1 MYHVTVYC
9 QTIINT
15 KGKSMSVFLTVRME
29 QEALDE
35 FRKYCSEKLQ
45 RRHSNVV
52 RELVIAATEGRVK
65 ITPTDAM
72 KEMYHDN

>member
-1 MYHVTVYC
+1 
-9 QTIINT
+9 
-15 KGKSMSVFLTVRME
+15 ME

-45 RRHSNVV
+45 RRHSDVV
-52 RELVIAATEGRVK
+52 RELVVAATEGRVK
-65 ITPTDAM
+65 IIPTDAM